1 MIDTEKTEFAVLL
14 KSVMDYYGKDVT
26 PFLVSIYWD
35 GLKRFDFED
44 VSRALNAHAQ
54 NPDSG
59 QFWPKLADLVRMI
72 EGSTESQGMRAWSK
86 VRSAITSVGKMQSV
100 VFDDPLIHVC
110 IAEMG
115 GWYALAC
122 CMESEL
128 PFKARDFEKRY
139 QAYRSRREVPEF
151 QPMLIGGHEADNRLN
166 GFSDRTKPVLIGN
179 PERAQVVL
187 ERGRGHGVVRITDG
201 RAAAAKLAARLQAS
215 ARNSDEPE
223 PPRAA

>member
-1 MIDTEKTEFAVLL
+1 MIDTEKTEFAALL

-35 GLKRFDFED
+35 GLKRFEFED
-44 VSRALNAHAQ
+44 VSRALSAHAQ
-54 NPDSG
+54 NPDNG
-59 QFWPKLADLVRMI
+59 QFWPKLADIVRML

-115 GWYALAC
+115 GWYALAS
-122 CMESEL
+122 CMEAEL

-139 QAYRSRREVPEF
+139 QAYRARREIPEF
-151 QPMLIGGHEADNRLN
+151 QPMLVGSHESENRLN
-166 GFSDRTKPVLIGN
+166 GFPNRTKPVLIGN
-179 PERAQVVL
+179 PERAQLVL
-187 ERGRGHGVVRITDG
+187 ERGKGQGAVRITDG
-201 RAAAAKLAARLQAS
+201 KVAAEKVAARLQVS
-215 ARNSDEPE
+215 TRSDNEPE